1 MFHQVIDVWGYKRWT
16 PVFVWI
22 GANAI
27 TLYLLNAL
35 MGFDEPARRI
45 AGGDFGVMLDKVFAR
60 GVGELLVNLDCARP
74 RHRARRLPLPAQD
87 LHAHLAGGT
96 HRHGRRT

>member
-1 MFHQVIDVWGYKRWT
+1 MWGYKRWT

-27 TLYLLNAL
+27 TLYLLNVL

-45 AGGDFGVMLDKVFAR
+45 AGGDFGAMLDKIFVH
-60 GVGELLVNLDCARP
+60 GVGELLVNLVALGLVI
-74 RHRARRLPLPAQD
+74 A
-87 LHAHLAGGT
+87 LAGFLY
-96 HRHGRRT
+96 RRKIFMRV